1 MALRTSG
8 APREQPALRD
18 ISDVA
23 KTMRW
28 GRMTIDGCEVVD
40 IASGSVFGGFRS
52 GNTCH
57 VDRFFFIETRSTDS
71 PCRISTFELMFRKEA
86 KVIRE
91 FLGRMFALRVVCLS
105 GLLILSVFSSG
116 AGQPLSAQPVEPRKP
131 LQPKLEDGAEY
142 RWLNKKVLASRLLDS
157 MEDISTWSFKGE
169 GDMALSEA
177 YKKDGQHSL
186 RIRSAFNIARVG
198 NGGEWEDLI
207 ATRKFPSED
216 WRQYNRISLWVYADV
231 AGAPAL
237 AASLTLHNE
246 GAHVLPDQYNEG
258 RDESL
263 LLKNHAWTHI
273 VWEIAPLDRDKVT
286 ALDFAYSL
294 PKMFPDPGDHTILY
308 IDQLELQSVVPDH
321 VEGWDVA
328 AGKIAFSHSGY
339 TTGSTKSAIA
349 SDLTAHE
356 FSVIDRAT
364 GKVVLTRPVEEKK
377 TSLGSYQVLD
387 FSELQAPGTYQIRA
401 GSEVTRPFVIRD
413 DAWDDSVWKAVNF
426 MYSERCGTVI
436 PGIHG
441 VCHQDDYSI
450 HGDKRIVVNGGYHD
464 AGDLTATGNITGMT
478 YGLLSY
484 AERLQQQQE
493 NPELRDRL
501 LEEARWGLA
510 WILKTSFGGGYRTT
524 GQLISYWTDGIM
536 GDADDRFGQAVN
548 DPEWNF
554 RVTAVEAL
562 ASRVFKDSDPEL
574 ANRSLAT
581 AKDDWKYAVEG
592 LKNAPPLPEI
602 YGAKDQLEL
611 DSFGVIASVELFRD
625 TGDRQ
630 YADEGIALGDLILQ
644 SQERTLQPWTV
655 PLTGYFYSSPK
666 RENLFHR
673 FHIGE
678 EEQPIV
684 ALAHLCEAFPDNQ
697 DWIKWYSAI
706 VLHSKYYQQA
716 AASIDAPYDMLPAAI
731 YRESESRLI
740 PQGEEWRPLRAADR
754 ETYLEEVRRGE
765 PLGGDYYLRR
775 FPVWF
780 NFRGN
785 SSVLLSEAKALS
797 VAAQMRGN
805 LDADN
810 LAQEQAEWFVG
821 RNPFS
826 ASIMYGE
833 GYDWTPLYSVR
844 SGEMVGALPVGIET
858 KGDNDAPYWPTQIC
872 WTYKEVWTQP
882 VGEWIWLMRD
892 LNGPA
897 VVRGIAEKNSQE
909 PVEFRDSHTGLTKTV
924 KPDPQDGTFRVL
936 LPAGSYIARQGT
948 TRTTLTALSGGS
960 YNVEL
965 RRDKALDFTVTFEAK
980 DSNDIVL
987 RVSAHG
993 AGRHTFSIRA
1003 DNLELHDPEQ
1013 KTLELQSGTAGDV
1026 VWNAHITSAQTPWVA
1041 VVIPDDALSHRR
1053 EITGVSPER
1062 SQATQHVAPLQ

>member
-1 MALRTSG
+1 MQA
-8 APREQPALRD
+8 
-18 ISDVA
+18 
-23 KTMRW
+23 
-28 GRMTIDGCEVVD
+28 
-40 IASGSVFGGFRS
+40 
-52 GNTCH
+52 
-57 VDRFFFIETRSTDS
+57 
-71 PCRISTFELMFRKEA
+71 
-86 KVIRE
+86 
-91 FLGRMFALRVVCLS
+91 
-105 GLLILSVFSSG
+105 
-116 AGQPLSAQPVEPRKP
+116 
-131 LQPKLEDGAEY
+131 KLENGAEY
-142 RWLNKKVLASRLLDS
+142 RWLNKKVLDSRVLDS
-157 MEDISTWSFKGE
+157 MEDLSNWSFKGE
-169 GDMALSEA
+169 GDMTLSDV

-198 NGGEWEDLI
+198 NEGEWEDLI

-216 WRQYNRISLWVYADV
+216 WRKYNRISLWVYADV

-237 AASLTLHNE
+237 AATLTLHNE

-263 LLKNHAWTHI
+263 LLKNHAWTHL

-308 IDQLELQSVVPDH
+308 IDRLELQTVVPDH

-339 TTGSTKSAIA
+339 TVGSSKTAIA
-349 SDLTAHE
+349 SDLTARG
-356 FSVIDRAT
+356 FSVIEQGT
-364 GKVVLTRPVEEKK
+364 NKVVLTRPVEEKK

-387 FSELQAPGTYQIRA
+387 FSELQKPGTYQIRA
-401 GSEVTRPFVIRD
+401 GSEATRPFVIGD
-413 DAWDDSVWKAVNF
+413 DAWDDSVWKAINF

-441 VCHQDDYSI
+441 ICHQDDYTV

-464 AGDLTATGNITGMT
+464 AGDLTATGNVTGMA
-478 YGLLSY
+478 YALFSY

-501 LEEARWGLA
+501 LEEAKWGLA
-510 WILKTSFGGGYRTT
+510 WILKTSFGDGYRST
-524 GQLISYWTDGIM
+524 GQLISYWTNGIM

-554 RVTAVEAL
+554 RVAAVEAL
-562 ASRVFKDSDPEL
+562 AARVLKDSDPEL

-592 LKNAPPLPEI
+592 LKNAPPRPEV
-602 YGAKDQLEL
+602 YGAQDELERI
-611 DSFGVIASVELFRD
+611 SFGAIASVDLFRA
-625 TGDRQ
+625 TGDKQ
-630 YADEGIALGDLILQ
+630 YSDEAIALGALILQ
-644 SQERTLQPWTV
+644 SQERRLQPWTV

-673 FHIGE
+673 FHIGQ

-684 ALAHLCEAFPDNQ
+684 ALAHLCEAFPDDK

-716 AASIDAPYDMLPAAI
+716 VAQFDAPYDVLPAAI
-731 YRESESRLI
+731 YRESEVRLI
-740 PQGEEWRPLRAADR
+740 PETEKWRPLRAADR
-754 ETYLEEVRRGE
+754 DSYLAQVRRGV

-797 VAAQMRGN
+797 TAARIRGD
-805 LDADN
+805 LDADD
-810 LAQEQAEWFVG
+810 LAQKQAQWLMG

-844 SGEMVGALPVGIET
+844 SGQMVGALPVGIET

-897 VVRGIAEKNSQE
+897 VVRGIVDKDRNDL
-909 PVEFRDSHTGLTKTV
+909 VEFRDQRTGLTKTV
-924 KPDPQDGTFRVL
+924 QPEPRDGTFRVL
-936 LPAGSYIARQGT
+936 LPQGSYSVRQGE
-948 TRTTLTALSGGS
+948 TRTTLTALSGGT
-960 YNVEL
+960 YDVDL
-965 RRDKALDFTVTFEAK
+965 RRGKALDFTVATEK
-980 DSNDIVL
+980 TGSDELVL
-987 RVSAHG
+987 RVSAQG
-993 AGRHTFSIRA
+993 AGPHVFSIRA
-1003 DNLELHDPEQ
+1003 DNLEFKEAAQ
-1013 KTLELQSGTAGDV
+1013 KTVNLIPGKDNELE
-1026 VWNAHITSAQTPWVA
+1026 WHAHFSSPETPWVA
-1041 VVIPDDALSHRR
+1041 VVIPDNALGNRR
-1053 EITGVSPER
+1053 EITGTASPQN
-1062 SQATQHVAPLQ
+1062 QADTH